1 MQVIGGLI
9 AIAVI
14 VVLVFGIIVFALDGL
29 DQTQIEKDQARAAV
43 EWARAAQI
51 DARTSMNAQREA
63 DWRMNLMTF
72 TTVMKLSGASDS
84 AYLILGLIAG
94 LLGIPVGKAVYDRIV
109 SAEVS

>member
-1 MQVIGGLI
+1 MQVIGGLV
-9 AIAVI
+9 AIVVI
-14 VVLVFGIIVFALDGL
+14 VALVFGGVMMVGDWL

-51 DARTSMNAQREA
+51 NAQTNMNAQREA

-72 TTVMKLSGASDS
+72 TTVMKLSGASES

-94 LLGIPVGKAVYDRIV
+94 LLGIPVGKVVYDKSV
-109 SAEVS
+109 STGS